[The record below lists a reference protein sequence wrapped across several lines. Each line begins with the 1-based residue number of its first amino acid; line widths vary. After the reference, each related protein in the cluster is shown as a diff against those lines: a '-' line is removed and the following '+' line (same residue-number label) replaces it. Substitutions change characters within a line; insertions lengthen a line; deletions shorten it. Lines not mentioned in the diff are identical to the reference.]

1 MGLFPS
7 TQALSTCDLSPQAR
21 DETLVSCIGRLIL
34 NHWITREGPRF
45 TYFNKLRIPS
55 SHLKPLQSQLGPNS
69 GLARSFKPSCVPWF
83 SCTYILCWIM
93 RANKKENRKSCVSF
107 GKSEFLKKKKKNSQK
122 LLEATLI
129 WDLKMQIES
138 WNLPILFQH
147 NCRLKNF
154 PSWPVLVF

>member
-83 SCTYILCWIM
+83 PCTYILCWTM
-93 RANKKENRKSCVSF
+93 RTNKKKIENLVLALGNLNFS
-107 GKSEFLKKKKKNSQK
+107 KKKKNPQK

-129 WDLKMQIES
+129 WDLKMQIERWS
-138 WNLPILFQH
+138 LPILFQH